1 MQLRTRK
8 IEISP
13 DHQATLAMLE
23 AHNEAIRKIED
34 EKKQNEY
41 LEDVLNEIPLRF
53 RHKSFADFEIE
64 CTAQAEV
71 IKIIESYANTF
82 SDRLLEGSSI
92 IFLGVPGTGKTLLA
106 FILYQHLVKSGFRAE
121 YQPSLHFLRLLQEKQ
136 FESYHAFG
144 SLLKFYK
151 ELPLLIIDEVTEGSG
166 KGAHPADW
174 ERHLLRMLI
183 DARYQENRCTLVI
196 TNRSRKELIER
207 LGEPTVDRLSE
218 KGISLAFNWNSYR
231 RK

>member
-82 SDRLLEGSSI
+82 RDRLLEGSSI

-121 YQPSLHFLRLLQEKQ
+121 YQPSLHFIRLLQEKQ

-166 KGAHPADW
+166 KGAYPADW
-174 ERHLLRMLI
+174 ERHLLRMLV
-183 DARYQENRCTLVI
+183 DVRYQANRCTLII

-207 LGEPTVDRLSE
+207 LAR
-218 KGISLAFNWNSYR
+218 FNSG
-231 RK
+231 